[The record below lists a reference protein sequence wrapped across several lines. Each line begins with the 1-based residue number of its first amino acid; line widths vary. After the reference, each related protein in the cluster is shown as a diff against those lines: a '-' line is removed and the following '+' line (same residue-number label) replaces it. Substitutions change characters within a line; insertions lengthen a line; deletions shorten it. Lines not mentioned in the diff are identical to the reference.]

1 MVVLRLHVEGHEP
14 KPMARLVR
22 KLRDGE
28 RRRIYATFLAPELD
42 SWEGLKTHEAIL
54 SVVKDYYLQLQ
65 HLSPDGGRA
74 VKVTTTHRATTP
86 WYVFNLL
93 KVTPTRV
100 EVQGYSN
107 MQTFTF
113 NRENGKQIGSKGPAL
128 YRLDVEEFERLAQE
142 KA

>member
-65 HLSPDGGRA
+65 HLSPDGGRV
-74 VKVTTTHRATTP
+74 VKVTP
-86 WYVFNLL
+86 
-93 KVTPTRV
+93 KRV

>member
-1 MVVLRLHVEGHEP
+1 MPELEVTLNSVMVVLRLHVEGHEP

-28 RRRIYATFLAPELD
+28 WRRIYATFLAPELD

-65 HLSPDGGRA
+65 HLSPDGGRV
-74 VKVTTTHRATTP
+74 VKVTP
-86 WYVFNLL
+86 
-93 KVTPTRV
+93 KRV